1 MATIKDVALEAG
13 VSIASVSRV
22 LNDPNYGSVEM
33 RMKVTA
39 AAKKLGYQP
48 NKIARSMVMGR
59 TNIIALVIPDIR
71 NQFFTSVARGVEDV
85 ASKYEYRVMLC
96 NTDENSIRQRQYID
110 TFRSKIVDG
119 FIIAVASD
127 RDHDLDKVDRE
138 TLPFVFIDRV
148 CEGVLAD
155 AIVVDNRDGAYKAVS
170 HLLELGHRR
179 IGLIAGKSDT
189 LTGRERLRG
198 YEEAYRAAGITVD
211 QALVVDGNFT
221 IEGGYQATKALLEI
235 EDRPTAIFAANNSM
249 TIGCLRALTE
259 AQVKVPEDVSVIGFD
274 DSEWAEFF
282 VPPLTV
288 VRQPTYS
295 MGTLAAEILFQR
307 LTGTAPPEW
316 QEVVLK
322 PELVIRA
329 SCGPVRW

>member
-1 MATIKDVALEAG
+1 
-13 VSIASVSRV
+13 
-22 LNDPNYGSVEM
+22 
-33 RMKVTA
+33 
-39 AAKKLGYQP
+39 
-48 NKIARSMVMGR
+48 
-59 TNIIALVIPDIR
+59 
-71 NQFFTSVARGVEDV
+71 
-85 ASKYEYRVMLC
+85 MLC

-127 RDHDLDKVDRE
+127 RDHDLDKADRE

>member
-96 NTDENSIRQRQYID
+96 NTDENLIRQRQYID

>member
-127 RDHDLDKVDRE
+127 RDHDLDKADRE

>member
-1 MATIKDVALEAG
+1 
-13 VSIASVSRV
+13 
-22 LNDPNYGSVEM
+22 M
-33 RMKVTA
+33 RMKVIA

-48 NKIARSMVMGR
+48 NKIARSMVKGQ

-85 ASKYEYRVMLC
+85 ASKYGYQVMLC
-96 NTDENSIRQRQYID
+96 NTDESSSKQRQYID

-127 RDHDLDKVDRE
+127 QDHYLDKVDRE
-138 TLPFVFIDRV
+138 TLPFVFIDRL
-148 CEGVLAD
+148 CEGVSAD
-155 AIVVDNRDGAYKAVS
+155 AIVVDNRDGAHKAVS

-198 YEEAYRAAGITVD
+198 YEEAYRVVGETVD
-211 QALVVDGNFT
+211 QSLVVDGGFT
-221 IEGGYQATKALLEI
+221 IEGGYQAAKTLLEL
-235 EDRPTAIFAANNSM
+235 EDRPTAIFVANNSM
-249 TIGCLRALTE
+249 TIGCIRALTE
-259 AQVKVPEDVSVIGFD
+259 AGVRIPEEMSVIGFD

-288 VRQPTYS
+288 VRQPTYT

-307 LTGTAPPEW
+307 LTGTASPQW

-329 SCGPVRW
+329 SCSSVGC

>member
-1 MATIKDVALEAG
+1 MTTIKDVALEAG

-119 FIIAVASD
+119 FIIAAASD
-127 RDHDLDKVDRE
+127 RIDLDKVDRD
-138 TLPFVFIDRV
+138 P
-148 CEGVLAD
+148 
-155 AIVVDNRDGAYKAVS
+155 S
-170 HLLELGHRR
+170 
-179 IGLIAGKSDT
+179 
-189 LTGRERLRG
+189 
-198 YEEAYRAAGITVD
+198 
-211 QALVVDGNFT
+211 
-221 IEGGYQATKALLEI
+221 
-235 EDRPTAIFAANNSM
+235 
-249 TIGCLRALTE
+249 
-259 AQVKVPEDVSVIGFD
+259 
-274 DSEWAEFF
+274 
-282 VPPLTV
+282 
-288 VRQPTYS
+288 
-295 MGTLAAEILFQR
+295 LFH
-307 LTGTAPPEW
+307 
-316 QEVVLK
+316 
-322 PELVIRA
+322 
-329 SCGPVRW
+329 